1 MENSHLPLVDQFLR
15 DSANHKGGDMGVVW
29 ENWVLGLDG
38 LGLNLGAAVH
48 GPGDLSEPT
57 FFHLQKWLI
66 MHLSCRVVVNLKCS
80 NACEVPGALAE

>member
-57 FFHLQKWLI
+57 FFHLQN
-66 MHLSCRVVVNLKCS
+66 MANHLSCRVVVNLKCS